1 MTTRNEAR
9 NANTRESKSASN
21 TFQEKNWLEIPD
33 PVQERFNSSG
43 LALRW
48 IRITVRGKDDYQN
61 IGKRQAD
68 GWEFVSPDEV
78 PEMLASSDVRGDGR
92 YAGAICRGDLA
103 LAKMPLERAI
113 SRQEFYEQRSRDMV
127 RAVNSQLMGS
137 NDSRMP
143 ISNNSQTKVSRGKVP
158 KFQD

>member
-1 MTTRNEAR
+1 MTTRNESR
-9 NANTRESKSASN
+9 NDSTRASQSN
-21 TFQEKNWLEIPD
+21 TFTETNWLEIPER
-33 PVQERFNSSG
+33 VTQRFNDSG

-48 IRITVRGKDDYQN
+48 IRVLLKGVDDYKN
-61 IGKRQAD
+61 VGKRQSD
-68 GWEFVSPDEV
+68 GWEFVTPEEV
-78 PEMLASSDVRGDGR
+78 PEMLGSSNVRGEGR

-113 SRQEFYEQRSRDMV
+113 SRQEFYENRSRDMV
-127 RAVNSQLMGS
+127 RAVNQQLMGS

-143 ISNNSQTKVSRGKVP
+143 ITNASQTKVSRGKQP